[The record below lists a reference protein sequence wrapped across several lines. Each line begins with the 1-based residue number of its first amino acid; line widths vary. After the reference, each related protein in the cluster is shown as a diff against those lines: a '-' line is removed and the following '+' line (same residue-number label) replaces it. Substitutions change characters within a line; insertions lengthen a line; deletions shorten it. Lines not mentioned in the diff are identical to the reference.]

1 MSGKRRVISLA
12 LDEIVKILQ
21 NYGMDE
27 EESRVYVH
35 LLVQGPGGAGAIAK
49 RLGINRVKVYRIL
62 KRLEGKGM
70 VEAVLGRPVKYLAM
84 PLEKAVNRFIEDE
97 KKRIRLME
105 AERNKLLEAYERIVE
120 RQPRIVEPRFRILH
134 GRRSVFNFLSGMF
147 ERTKEEIALMT
158 TVNDLYRFTY
168 VGLDEIL
175 RRNAQNKVK
184 VRILTE
190 INEKTIEII
199 ENYLGFA
206 EVFHRNLPGPVR
218 FITVDGKESF
228 TSVLMDDSMSL
239 NTEKDAGL
247 WTDSSSY
254 VEAMRKFFEDF
265 WSRGADAS
273 IRIKELRSLLKIRQ
287 SLMDLNDELN
297 RKGWILET
305 PGENKGNSR
314 ITHKF
319 DMVMRN
325 VEDSKILVADFVV
338 RRDRVFPSLMALHT
352 KALDVEP
359 ASKFLIIS
367 NFALT
372 EEEKRLAKRYGIKI
386 LEEANVQNLLSHLRM
401 LKTEGKTS

>member
-1 MSGKRRVISLA
+1 MSIKRCVIGLA
-12 LDEIVKILQ
+12 VDKLVNILK

-27 EESRVYVH
+27 EESRVYAH
-35 LLVQGPGGAGAIAK
+35 LLIQGPEGAGAIAK
-49 RLGINRVKVYRIL
+49 RLGINRVKAYRIL
-62 KRLEGKGM
+62 KRLEGRGL
-70 VEAVLGRPVKYLAM
+70 VEAVLGRPVRYLAA
-84 PLEKAVNRFIEDE
+84 PLEETVNRFIEDE

-105 AERNKLLEAYERIVE
+105 EEKKKLLEAYERIVE

-147 ERTKEEIALMT
+147 ERTEEEIALMT

-168 VGLDEIL
+168 VGLDDIL
-175 RRNAQNKVK
+175 RRKAQNGVK
-184 VRILTE
+184 ARILTE

-206 EVFHRNLPGPVR
+206 EVFHRNLPGAVR

-239 NTEKDAGL
+239 NTEKDSGL

-273 IRIKELRSLLKIRQ
+273 IRIKELRLLLKIRQ
-287 SLMDLNDELN
+287 SLMNLNDELN
-297 RKGWILET
+297 RRGWILEM

-359 ASKFLIIS
+359 SSKFLIIS
-367 NFALT
+367 NFALS
-372 EEEKRLAKRYGIKI
+372 EEEKRLAKRYGIEI
-386 LEEANVQNLLSHLRM
+386 LEEANVQNLLSHLRA
-401 LKTEGKTS
+401 LRTEGKT

>member
-1 MSGKRRVISLA
+1 MSIKRCVIGLA
-12 LDEIVKILQ
+12 VDKLVNVLK
-21 NYGMDE
+21 NFGMDE
-27 EESRVYVH
+27 EESRVYAH
-35 LLVQGPGGAGAIAK
+35 LLIQGPEGAGAIAK
-49 RLGINRVKVYRIL
+49 RLGINRVKAYRIL
-62 KRLEGKGM
+62 KRLEGRGL
-70 VEAVLGRPVKYLAM
+70 VEAVLGRPVRYLAA
-84 PLEKAVNRFIEDE
+84 PLEETVNRFIEDE

-105 AERNKLLEAYERIVE
+105 EEKKKLLEAYERIVE

-147 ERTKEEIALMT
+147 ERTEEEIALMT

-168 VGLDEIL
+168 VGLDDIL
-175 RRNAQNKVK
+175 RRKSQNGVK
-184 VRILTE
+184 VRVLTE

-206 EVFHRNLPGPVR
+206 EVFHRNLPGAVR

-239 NTEKDAGL
+239 NTEKDSGL

-273 IRIKELRSLLKIRQ
+273 IRIKELRLLLKIRQ
-287 SLMDLNDELN
+287 SLMNLNDELN
-297 RKGWILET
+297 RRGWILEM

-359 ASKFLIIS
+359 SSKFLIIS
-367 NFALT
+367 NFALS
-372 EEEKRLAKRYGIKI
+372 EEEKRLAKRYGIEI
-386 LEEANVQNLLSHLRM
+386 LEEANVQNLLSHLRV
-401 LKTEGKTS
+401 LRTEGKT